1 MQPCLEAQF
10 GKIIGSWLD
19 LDSTESADLEQLPK
33 EGGTGVE
40 VTTATSELKT
50 LFNATRGS
58 SEEEDETKLKED
70 SYIRLERKERANAAL
85 IRNMV
90 APATETQR
98 PWGIFF
104 LHQSFGGPPTPLKCS
119 CAFYILHPQTPVRSR
134 QKLLVTSAAPVTGRR
149 TSKSKSEIAS
159 VASVHRER
167 ANEEP
172 RSIKACDRASLSH
185 TNRAFHGQNLYPY
198 NPTHSILRLCWG
210 WILAKVFSL
219 YFVFALLPGDFCVWY
234 TELGDSSWGLWA
246 LPQSAL
252 QLLFGTRP
260 HWLARMSVKGGD

>member
-10 GKIIGSWLD
+10 GKILGSWLD

-50 LFNATRGS
+50 LFTATRGS

-98 PWGIFF
+98 PGGIFF
-104 LHQSFGGPPTPLKCS
+104 LHQSFGSPPTPLECS
-119 CAFYILHPQTPVRSR
+119 YAGLQQT
-134 QKLLVTSAAPVTGRR
+134 KAPCHIG
-149 TSKSKSEIAS
+149 S
-159 VASVHRER
+159 
-167 ANEEP
+167 P
-172 RSIKACDRASLSH
+172 CDRSPHIQIQIH
-185 TNRAFHGQNLYPY
+185 TNRAFHGQKLYPY
-198 NPTHSILRLCWG
+198 NPTQSILRLCWG
-210 WILAKVFSL
+210 WILVKVFSL
-219 YFVFALLPGDFCVWY
+219 YFIFALLPGDFCIWY
-234 TELGDSSWGLWA
+234 TELGDFSWGLIGA
-246 LPQSAL
+246 QVFAGAHRRNIGSYGSITEPSDLELYDPPIAL
-252 QLLFGTRP
+252 QEIE
-260 HWLARMSVKGGD
+260 

>member
-1 MQPCLEAQF
+1 MQPCLVAQSD
-10 GKIIGSWLD
+10 KILRSWVD
-19 LDSTESADLEQLPK
+19 LESTES
-33 EGGTGVE
+33 TGVE
-40 VTTATSELKT
+40 VATATFELKT

-98 PWGIFF
+98 PGGIFF
-104 LHQSFGGPPTPLKCS
+104 LHQSFGGPPTPLECS
-119 CAFYILHPQTPVRSR
+119 CAFYIL
-134 QKLLVTSAAPVTGRR
+134 RR
-149 TSKSKSEIAS
+149 
-159 VASVHRER
+159 R
-167 ANEEP
+167 
-172 RSIKACDRASLSH
+172 H

-234 TELGDSSWGLWA
+234 TELGDSSWGLVHKFLLKLPAEILAAVVQLPSHRSLDYMIHLLVVFKVAPGWSLLGLLVVLLVVFLFA
-246 LPQSAL
+246 LMVQPGEQAGTQVGSNQEL
-252 QLLFGTRP
+252 HVLLF
-260 HWLARMSVKGGD
+260 VKNSPF